1 MVTIQHAPE
10 LLKENSLQAS
20 DSTELKI
27 IVKVKEEP
35 HVLRSETTRTP
46 RRGAV
51 CTQDLRRDI
60 RAQGLKC
67 QLCYWRLVSEMAASQ
82 R

>member
-51 CTQDLRRDI
+51 CTQDLRYTNE
-60 RAQGLKC
+60 AGKSVSGSFEVFQKY
-67 QLCYWRLVSEMAASQ
+67 QRL
-82 R
+82 